1 MIEREGFPDIT
12 KSRKDPY
19 KHVSRIKHYV
29 VFHIMEM
36 AICILAAKIPKSQV
50 KLSTF
55 LVMLLKKVVR
65 EESELVMG

>member
-1 MIEREGFPDIT
+1 MVEREGFPDIRE
-12 KSRKDPY
+12 SGKDPY
-19 KHVSRIKHYV
+19 KHISRIKHYV

-55 LVMLLKKVVR
+55 LVMLLKKKVR
-65 EESELVMG
+65 E